1 MKYTC
6 PMHPEIIKD
15 RPGKCPK
22 CGGMELV
29 PVGDNFNKSFLKT
42 YRPLLII
49 FSLLLTIVVVAMLKD
64 WRLGVF
70 DLSHS
75 MAYFMAGFF
84 LTFSGFKMLDLKGF
98 ASGYASYDLLAK
110 KWHIY
115 GFIYPFIEFLF
126 GLGYLLHFESQI
138 FNIAVFVTMS
148 FSGIGVLQKL
158 MKKEKFQCACLGTVI
173 KVPLTKITLIEDL
186 GMALMALLM
195 LIV

>member
-1 MKYTC
+1 
-6 PMHPEIIKD
+6 MHPEIIKD

>member
-84 LTFSGFKMLDLKGF
+84 LTFSGFKMLDLNGV
-98 ASGYASYDLLAK
+98 AAGYASYDLLAK